1 METTERNGMLDIVMD
16 LAQIVLSA
24 FLLGYLVGVK
34 HGRKG
39 A

>member
-1 METTERNGMLDIVMD
+1 METTERNRMLDIVMD
-16 LAQIVLSA
+16 LAQIALSA

-34 HGRKG
+34 HSRKE